1 MAITKEI
8 ARHFF
13 IQEVDKVKT
22 KTINENDLSDLFNS
36 FNNLCE
42 VQSLLE
48 KEEKSDMWNAI
59 VIDTTASINSALS
72 GFYKNAIMGL
82 RGIFEMG
89 CGFMY
94 YYDHEIE
101 YKMFIF
107 SDGKADK
114 YVHTLVDQYDFFKTK
129 YINAACFKN
138 KLIKTESDNISQKL
152 KALYATLSDYV
163 HGRYKTI
170 KPSQDLVV
178 SYDKNEFEKFK
189 ELYTKTINLLLVLT
203 ILRFDI
209 RFDNETEIINKAG
222 VQKND

>member
-1 MAITKEI
+1 MALTKDI
-8 ARHFF
+8 ANVFF
-13 IQEVDKVKT
+13 IQEVDSVK
-22 KTINENDLSDLFNS
+22 KQTINENDLTDLFTD
-36 FNNLCE
+36 FDNLCK
-42 VQSLLE
+42 VQAFLE
-48 KEEKSDMWNAI
+48 QEEKSEMWNAI
-59 VIDTTASINSALS
+59 VIDTIASINSALS

-114 YVHTLVDQYDFFKTK
+114 YVNTLVDQYDFFKTK
-129 YINAACFKN
+129 YINVSCSRN
-138 KLIKTESDNISQKL
+138 ISIKTESDNISIKL

-170 KPSQDLVV
+170 TSAQHFTV

-189 ELYTKTINLLLVLT
+189 SLFTKTINLLIVLT
-203 ILRFDI
+203 ILRFNI
-209 RFDNETEIINKAG
+209 TFDNETEIIKKAG
-222 VQKND
+222 VPNND